1 MCEIHERVNVECVQL
16 FFKGF
21 ISHLIV
27 KSKSI
32 SAIALSCKILQTLN
46 NYLVNI
52 NIPHEIIWFRIFAVV
67 IIFLCRQKPLKNPR
81 EYKKNDDWCV
91 IWKKKTWIS
100 PQWPISTNNIL
111 EKNVFECVPC
121 IWNEKDQRPTTM
133 FRFLLTYRRRGIQAK
148 RKVLTNIF

>member
-27 KSKSI
+27 KSKSV
-32 SAIALSCKILQTLN
+32 SAIALSCTILQTLN

-81 EYKKNDDWCV
+81 EYKKWWFVRNL
-91 IWKKKTWIS
+91 KEKTWIS

-111 EKNVFECVPC
+111 EKKCLWMCSVYLEWERSKTYNNVPLSTD
-121 IWNEKDQRPTTM
+121 I
-133 FRFLLTYRRRGIQAK
+133 
-148 RKVLTNIF
+148 

>member
-27 KSKSI
+27 KSKSV

-91 IWKKKTWIS
+91 IWKKKHGFHHSDPSAQIIFS
-100 PQWPISTNNIL
+100 KKMSL
-111 EKNVFECVPC
+111 NVFRVSGMRK
-121 IWNEKDQRPTTM
+121 IKDLQQCSAFYWHIDEAVYKRDE
-133 FRFLLTYRRRGIQAK
+133 RF
-148 RKVLTNIF
+148 